1 MKSNFLFHI
10 FLFLFLPV
18 LSQAQIN
25 DSSMILFSGIVI
37 TADSLT
43 PIPYAN
49 IKIQGTS
56 RNVVSNVK
64 GLFSINACKNNTL
77 VFSCLGFKTD
87 FFKIPDSV
95 SKNHYIIVQRM
106 QADTLVLDET
116 DILQWPTYEQFK
128 CAFVSTEVN
137 KSEMD
142 RARKNLEQIQ
152 KSLYTAYLSMD
163 SESNYRRFTSAM
175 WKRACSKGQRTML
188 FTFAF

>member
-10 FLFLFLPV
+10 LLFFLFPV

-25 DSSMILFSGIVI
+25 DSSMILFSGIVVS
-37 TADSLT
+37 ADSLT

-49 IKIQGTS
+49 IKILGAST
-56 RNVVSNVK
+56 NVVSNVK
-64 GLFSINACKNNTL
+64 GLFSIYANKKNVL

-95 SKNHYIIVQRM
+95 SRNHYIIVQRM

-128 CAFVSTEVN
+128 CAFVTTEVN

-142 RARKNLEQIQ
+142 RARKNIERIQ
-152 KSLYTAYLSMD
+152 NSLYTAYLSMD

-175 WKRACSKGQRTML
+175 WKRACEKGQRTML
-188 FTFAF
+188 FTIAF